1 MRMLNIS
8 NEKKRDA
15 AVGMENKK
23 TRSKVYFT
31 LKDGSPKKNVRLLK
45 GTLPVELDNLVNK
58 FGDLYNVGQ
67 AIIENDPEI
76 DFENTGRIVAGTKK
90 LYLNSQNRIAYRVNL
105 VEVVK
110 NPDGTEKERKE
121 LQKTEANILSE
132 IPLKWTGV
140 KIPKDKAVRKFVF
153 SLKYQIKHV
162 NGLTYDFLYEMA
174 KSLQDSNS
182 LMLVGGGK
190 KGTDPIVL
198 SGGGTP
204 YRGFLEG
211 RVKDDKYC
219 LILHLTNLELK
230 ELVNNEA

>member
-23 TRSKVYFT
+23 TESKIYFT
-31 LKDGSPKKNVRLLK
+31 LKDGSPKKNVRILK
-45 GTLPVELDNLVNK
+45 GSLSVELDTLVNN
-58 FGDLYNVGQ
+58 FGDLHKVGE
-67 AIIENDPEI
+67 AIIDSDPEI
-76 DFENTGRIVAGTKK
+76 DFQNTGKIVAATKK

-105 VEVVK
+105 IEVVK
-110 NPDGTEKERKE
+110 NSDGTEKERKE

-132 IPLKWTGV
+132 IPLKWTGA
-140 KIPKDKAVRKFVF
+140 KIPKEKAIRKFAF

-162 NGLTYDFLYEMA
+162 NGLTYDFLYDMA
-174 KSLQDSNS
+174 KTLQESNS

-198 SGGGTP
+198 TGGGTP

-230 ELVNNEA
+230 ELGQ

>member
-15 AVGMENKK
+15 AVGMESKK
-23 TRSKVYFT
+23 ADSNVYFA
-31 LKDGSPKKNVRLLK
+31 LKDGSPKNNVRLLK
-45 GTLPVELDNLVNK
+45 GTLSVELDSLVDK
-58 FGDLYNVGQ
+58 YGDMQKVGE
-67 AIIENDPEI
+67 AIIKNDPEI
-76 DFENTGRIVAGTKK
+76 DIENTGRIISGTRK
-90 LYLNSQNRIAYRVNL
+90 LYLNAKNNIAYRVNL
-105 VEVVK
+105 FEVVK
-110 NPDGTEKERKE
+110 TPDGTEKERKE
-121 LQKTEANILSE
+121 LSKTQANILSD

-140 KIPKDKAVRKFVF
+140 KIPKDNAIRKFVF

-162 NGLTYDFLYEMA
+162 NGLTYDFLYDMA
-174 KSLQDSNS
+174 KKLQESNS

-198 SGGGTP
+198 STGGTP

-211 RVKDDKYC
+211 RVQDDKYC

-230 ELVNNEA
+230 ELKQ

>member
-23 TRSKVYFT
+23 TKSKVYFT

-58 FGDLYNVGQ
+58 YGDLYNVGQ

-76 DFENTGRIVAGTKK
+76 DFENTGRIVAGTRK

-162 NGLTYDFLYEMA
+162 NGLTYDFLYDMA
-174 KSLQDSNS
+174 KSLQESNS

-230 ELVNNEA
+230 ELAQ